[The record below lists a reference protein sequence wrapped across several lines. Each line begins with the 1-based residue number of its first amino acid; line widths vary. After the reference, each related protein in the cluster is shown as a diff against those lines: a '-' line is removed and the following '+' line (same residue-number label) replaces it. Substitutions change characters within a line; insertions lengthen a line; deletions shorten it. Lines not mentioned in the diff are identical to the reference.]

1 MITNIR
7 KIIHYD
13 SKKRRNKLD
22 LDDFDEKKF
31 VSLETLQF
39 DDVLPHNP
47 YELRYLEVSNLED
60 IS

>member
-22 LDDFDEKKF
+22 PDDFDEKKF

-47 YELRYLEVSNLED
+47 YV
-60 IS
+60 